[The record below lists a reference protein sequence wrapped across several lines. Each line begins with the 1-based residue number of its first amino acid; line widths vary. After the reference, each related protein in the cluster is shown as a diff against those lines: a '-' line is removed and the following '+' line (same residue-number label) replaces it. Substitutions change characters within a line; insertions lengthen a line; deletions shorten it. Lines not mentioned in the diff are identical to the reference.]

1 MAKKPGMKFTMR
13 GFASYPHLVRPDTQF
28 DPEGKY
34 VANLAMDADAAAPWI
49 SKFTKLWK
57 EMFNQDINPD
67 DNPIWK
73 WELEDDKK
81 TRTGRVVF
89 KISCKNKKMPDGSVW
104 DRRPKQFD
112 SKNNEIVHV
121 DVFGGTEMQVAGEVY
136 PWRSGKTGFSL
147 QPLAIQI
154 INLVKREDAGA
165 SVFEEVE
172 GYVFD
177 DGDAAEITAATTTTK
192 AEESDST
199 YDF

>member
-1 MAKKPGMKFTMR
+1 MAKTPAMKFTMR

-34 VANLAMDADAAAPWI
+34 VANLAMDAEDAAPWI
-49 SKFTKLWK
+49 SKFSKLWK

-67 DNPIWK
+67 DNPVWK

-89 KISCKNKKMPDGSVW
+89 KIACKNKKMPDGSIW

-112 SKNNEIVHV
+112 SKNQEIIHV
-121 DVFGGTEMQVAGEVY
+121 DIYGGTEMQVAGEVY
-136 PWRSGKTGFSL
+136 PWRSGKVGFSL
-147 QPLAIQI
+147 QPLAVQI
-154 INLVKREDAGA
+154 IKLVKREAA
-165 SVFEEVE
+165 TANVFEEVD
-172 GYVFD
+172 GYVFND
-177 DGDAAEITAATTTTK
+177 SDAADLTASPIKDT
-192 AEESDST
+192 AEESNAT